1 MYRPADWLRRTPAI
15 VLAAAFIASCSVSAG
30 TPSVSAPGPTTTLG
44 SEATATPSA
53 TQQFPADLL
62 TPKYAGETDSPLGY
76 YEYLPP
82 DYEDAGDSPLLVFL
96 HGFGGNGDGSEGEL
110 FLALETGIP
119 GMIHD
124 GQWSLELP
132 FVVLSPQHD
141 TPVDPETVPEEDFFQ
156 VECNWEPDVAAFID
170 YALSTYEVD
179 PDRVYLT
186 GLSCGGY
193 GAWMYLAEHGGSQ
206 IAAMVPIAGPADE
219 AWEKSGCDLGVV
231 PIWAFHG
238 DADDVVPATT
248 ATEPMESLAE
258 CPAPPQR
265 EATMTVY
272 PGVDHDSW
280 TPTYDLSAGHDIYAW
295 MLEHTL
301 SE

>member
-1 MYRPADWLRRTPAI
+1 MRALGARRVPAI
-15 VLAAAFIASCSVSAG
+15 LLAASFTAACGGNPA
-30 TPSVSAPGPTTTLG
+30 TPSPSAPGATIIP
-44 SEATATPSA
+44 SSSATASA
-53 TQQFPADLL
+53 EPQDSADLL
-62 TPKYAGETDSPLGY
+62 TPRFAGETDAPLGY

-82 DYEDAGDSPLLVFL
+82 DYEDEGASPLLVFL
-96 HGFGGNGDGSEGEL
+96 HGFGGNGDGSEAEL
-110 FLALETGIP
+110 SLALETGIP
-119 GMIHD
+119 AMIEA
-124 GQWSLELP
+124 GQWSLDLP

-141 TPVDPETVPEEDFFQ
+141 TPVDPETVPEEEFFQ
-156 VECNWEPDVAAFID
+156 VECDWEPEVAAFID
-170 YALSTYEVD
+170 FALSTYEVD
-179 PDRVYLT
+179 AGRVYLT

-219 AWEKSGCDLGVV
+219 AWERSGCDLGVV

-238 DADDVVPATT
+238 DADDVVPVST
-248 ATEPMESLAE
+248 ATEPMESLGE
-258 CPAPPQR
+258 CPAAPR
-265 EATMTVY
+265 LEATMTVY

-295 MLEHTL
+295 MLNQTR